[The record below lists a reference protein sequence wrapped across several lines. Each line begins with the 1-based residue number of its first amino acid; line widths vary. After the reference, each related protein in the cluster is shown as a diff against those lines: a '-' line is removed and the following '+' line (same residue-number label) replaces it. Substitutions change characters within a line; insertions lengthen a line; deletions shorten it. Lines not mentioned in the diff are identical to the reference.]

1 MGESGPGTFG
11 DAPAEAML
19 ESRSDD
25 KRDRTQG
32 RDIEVLL
39 LLADDHALVREGLK
53 HSLGAL
59 APEVTFIEAATA
71 DQVIEALTA
80 DRPIDLVLLDLV
92 MPGSEGFDLL
102 ARVCDSRPELPVV
115 MLSGS
120 SDPQKMRKAL
130 DIGAA
135 GFITK
140 SATAEVML
148 SALRLVLAGGIY
160 VPPDMLRGPLTDA
173 QQPVASPG
181 RCNGSP
187 AGGLTARQVEVL
199 GCICQGKSNKHIAR
213 ELDMSGNTVKT
224 HVAAIFRTLGVD
236 NRTQAAVVAR
246 EHGIFS
252 EPGKNGSSA
261 N

>member
-1 MGESGPGTFG
+1 MGEALAGRFG
-11 DAPAEAML
+11 DVPAQAML
-19 ESRSDD
+19 DRRSDD

-32 RDIEVLL
+32 RDIGVLL

-71 DQVIEALTA
+71 DQVIAALA
-80 DRPIDLVLLDLV
+80 AEQSVDLVLLDLV

-102 ARVCDSRPELPVV
+102 ARVCDSCPELPVV

-160 VPPDMLRGPLTDA
+160 VPPDMLRENAPATAEPRA
-173 QQPVASPG
+173 QASGVTRSPG
-181 RCNGSP
+181 SLP
-187 AGGLTARQVEVL
+187 AGLTNRQLEVL

-213 ELDMSGNTVKT
+213 ELDMAGNTVKT

-236 NRTQAAVVAR
+236 NRTQAALVAR
-246 EHGIFS
+246 ELGLFGN
-252 EPGKNGSSA
+252 EGS
-261 N
+261 